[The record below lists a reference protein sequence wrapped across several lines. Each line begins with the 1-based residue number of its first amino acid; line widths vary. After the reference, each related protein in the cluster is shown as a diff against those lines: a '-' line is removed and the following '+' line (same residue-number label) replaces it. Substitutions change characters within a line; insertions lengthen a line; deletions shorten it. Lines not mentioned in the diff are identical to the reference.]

1 MVEAIANGIEDK
13 LIDSLQFKLKEGA
26 SYIND
31 RRSVTYYPQGS
42 NIYKPKS
49 GTKVIKIMLANAK
62 SWLDPSTFRVMF
74 DIKNNAAVAA
84 QQLRP
89 IGGPWAFFRRVKLV
103 AGGQTVED
111 IDFYGRTHEMM
122 HTLTSKA
129 SRENDF
135 CEAFGN
141 ELTILEDYIG
151 LDQATTFYGIPGG
164 QSMTII

>member
-31 RRSVTYYPQGS
+31 RRSVTFYPQGS

-49 GTKVIKIMLANAK
+49 GTKVIKIMLTDAN

-74 DIKNNAAVAA
+74 DLRNNAGLLA

-89 IGGPWAFFRRVKLV
+89 IGGPWSFFRRVKLV

-111 IDFYGRTHEMM
+111 IDFYGMVEHMR
-122 HTLTSKA
+122 
-129 SRENDF
+129 
-135 CEAFGN
+135 
-141 ELTILEDYIG
+141 
-151 LDQATTFYGIPGG
+151 
-164 QSMTII
+164 